1 MKISKVQR
9 YEIIIYW
16 DKNDKIFVAEVPE
29 LAGCAAHGKTQIDAV
44 KNVNEAIELWLE
56 TAREF
61 NDEIPEPRQR
71 KLAA

>member
-1 MKISKVQR
+1 MKKSRMQK

-16 DKNDKIFVAEVPE
+16 DNEDKIFVAEAPE
-29 LAGCAAHGKTQIDAV
+29 LAGCMAHGKTQSEALE
-44 KNVNEAIELWLE
+44 NVNEAIELWLE

-61 NDEIPEPRQR
+61 GDEIPEPRQR

>member
-1 MKISKVQR
+1 MKKNQTQK
-9 YEIIIYW
+9 YEIVIYW
-16 DKNDKIFVAEVPE
+16 DANDKIFIAEAPE

-56 TAREF
+56 TAQEF
-61 NDEIPEPRQR
+61 GDEIPEPRQR